1 MATSKPE
8 SPIAEVLADSKLG
21 AGEAT
26 PHPREDLKSSSAD
39 TQLSREKP
47 YEATPSDGEEE
58 EEAVVKLN
66 RKQLAIMTIA
76 MAFAIFLIALDETI
90 ISTAIPRITDQFH
103 SLNDVGW
110 YGSAYML
117 TMCCF
122 QLHYGKLY
130 QHFSTKIIFITSIAL
145 FELGSLICAVSPNSP
160 ALIVGRAVAGSGA
173 SGVVSGVL
181 IIIAK
186 AVPLRERSIYTAA
199 VGSVYGIASIIGPLL
214 GGVITDSRLT
224 WRWYVSGS

>member
-1 MATSKPE
+1 MATRKPE

-26 PHPREDLKSSSAD
+26 PHPREDLKSSAD

-47 YEATPSDGEEE
+47 YEATPSNGEE

-117 TMCCF
+117 TICCF

-224 WRWYVSGS
+224 WRWYVTSS